1 MKDQVSH
8 RHSDAAVV
16 DTILLQLYGTKAV
29 HSLPRGNAASTD
41 SKLDAILNP
50 IVFNEDPPQC
60 LFSMTVI
67 FEEDLYPILAER
79 ELLLGVDDG
88 P

>member
-1 MKDQVSH
+1 MEDKVSH

-16 DTILLQLYGTKAV
+16 DTILLQLDGTQAV

-50 IVFNEDPPQC
+50 VVLNEDPPQR
-60 LFSMTVI
+60 LFGMAVI

-79 ELLLGVDDG
+79 ELLLGVDYG

>member
-1 MKDQVSH
+1 MEDQVSH

-16 DTILLQLYGTKAV
+16 DSILLQLYGTQAV
-29 HSLPRGNAASTD
+29 HSLPRGNAASTN

-50 IVFNEDPPQC
+50 VVLNEDPSEC
-60 LFSMTVI
+60 LFGMTVI